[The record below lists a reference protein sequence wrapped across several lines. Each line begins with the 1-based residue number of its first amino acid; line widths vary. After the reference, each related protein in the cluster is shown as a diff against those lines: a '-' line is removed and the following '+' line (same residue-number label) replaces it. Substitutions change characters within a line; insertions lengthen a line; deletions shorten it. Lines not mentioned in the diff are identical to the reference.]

1 MEQVIAQK
9 YSVMKKN
16 VIFVLLI
23 SIQAKFSNN
32 VSVLVLLTP
41 SEKLALNA
49 TGDASTAT
57 DINLWTVWNAKI
69 NLRRAVCMPQSG
81 FSGVFATWILVFIW
95 IPKLKIIPS
104 VIRDASHAL
113 IHRILAPIAH
123 LERLL
128 EVTVGNVY
136 LNVLSDIYQMTIV
149 QGTIYARSTI
159 LKQLSTII
167 KVKS

>member
-1 MEQVIAQK
+1 MEQVFAQK

-41 SEKLALNA
+41 SEKLARNA
-49 TGDASTAT
+49 TGDASTAM

-69 NLRRAVCMPQSG
+69 NLRRAVCMPHSG

-95 IPKLKIIPS
+95 IPKLKIILS

-113 IHRILAPIAH
+113 IHLIPAPIAH
-123 LERLL
+123 LGPLL

-136 LNVLSDIYQMTIV
+136 LNVLSDIYQMKIV
-149 QGTIYARSTI
+149 QETIYARSTI

-167 KVKS
+167 LVKS